1 MAVPAGL
8 GVGRVVV
15 GVNGSLS
22 SLEALRTAVDEARR
36 RRVEL
41 LAVLAWTPV
50 GGETGYRRAPCP
62 DLLALWERMACAR
75 LRNSFDEAFGGY
87 PDGVAVRPVVVR
99 AAPGYGLVEL
109 ADRPDDLLVLGAG
122 ERGWPA
128 RWFHGGTSRYCVSH
142 ARCRVLAVPPPALL
156 SELPARQRHRLPAV
170 SDDQLR
176 ATPGP
181 RTAQR
186 SDAPAPPR
194 AEEL

>member
-1 MAVPAGL
+1 MAVPAGQ

-15 GVNGSLS
+15 GVSGLPS
-22 SLEALRTAVDEARR
+22 SLEALRAAVDEARR

-62 DLLALWERMACAR
+62 DLLALWERLACAR

-87 PDGVAVRPVVVR
+87 PDGVVVRPVVVR

-142 ARCRVLAVPPPALL
+142 ARCRTQGL
-156 SELPARQRHRLPAV
+156 
-170 SDDQLR
+170 SDDSRRARDAWHARSPRCRNALVAPLQGRSGALR
-176 ATPGP
+176 SHVP
-181 RTAQR
+181 
-186 SDAPAPPR
+186 DAAG
-194 AEEL
+194 